1 MIKLLA
7 FLTLLILFAV
17 GIFGIFLLI
26 SAPFHWLAI
35 AFMSYC
41 RPRLVLARAAICFM
55 VIWLIAVITL
65 PPGTGA
71 VIGMLFAIFLA
82 PWPARLWATGAA
94 FRADDSDQRAAAA
107 DVRNMRLEA
116 EGSRIRVTADKPW
129 HEYITD
135 SERARLVSVY
145 QLPASFPR

>member
-1 MIKLLA
+1 MKLLTFLA
-7 FLTLLILFAV
+7 LLIFLTV

-41 RPRLVLARAAICFM
+41 RPRLVLGRAAICFM
-55 VIWLIAVITL
+55 AIWLIAVIAL

-71 VIGMLFAIFLA
+71 VIGILLAIFLA
-82 PWPARLWATGAA
+82 PWPARLWANHDA
-94 FRADDSDQRAAAA
+94 FRADGPETRTAAA
-107 DVRNMRLEA
+107 DIRNLRLEG
-116 EGSRIRVTADKPW
+116 EGSRVRVTTEKPW
-129 HEYITD
+129 REYITD
-135 SERARLVSVY
+135 SERARLVSIY

>member
-7 FLTLLILFAV
+7 FFTFLITSAV
-17 GIFGIFLLI
+17 GLLGLLVLI

-35 AFMSYC
+35 AFMSCC
-41 RPRLVLARAAICFM
+41 RPRLVLARAVICFM
-55 VIWLIAVITL
+55 AIWLIAVIAL
-65 PPGTGA
+65 PPVTGT
-71 VIGMLFAIFLA
+71 VIGMLLAIFLA

-94 FRADDSDQRAAAA
+94 FHADDAEQRAAAA
-107 DVRNMRLEA
+107 DIRNIRLES
-116 EGSRIRVTADKPW
+116 EGSRLRVTVAKPW
-129 HEYITD
+129 REYITD

>member
-1 MIKLLA
+1 MIKLLT
-7 FLTLLILFAV
+7 FLALLILLTV
-17 GIFGIFLLI
+17 GVSGIFLLI

-41 RPRLVLARAAICFM
+41 RPRFVLARAAICFM
-55 VIWLIAVITL
+55 VIWLIAVIAL

-71 VIGMLFAIFLA
+71 VIGMLLAIFLA

-94 FRADDSDQRAAAA
+94 FHADDPEQRAAAA
-107 DVRNMRLEA
+107 DVRNMRLEG
-116 EGSRIRVTADKPW
+116 EGSRIRVNVDKPW
-129 HEYITD
+129 REYITD
-135 SERARLVSVY
+135 RERARLMSVY